1 MPVEK
6 LEAPDEIVVA
16 KVDRERSL
24 DGKLEDAVP
33 QTGRRAPARER
44 REKPFRPKVLVDVDC
59 EQGA

>member
-1 MPVEK
+1 VLVQE
-6 LEAPDEIVVA
+6 LEPPDEIVVA
-16 KVDRERSL
+16 EVDRERSL

-59 EQGA
+59 EQAA